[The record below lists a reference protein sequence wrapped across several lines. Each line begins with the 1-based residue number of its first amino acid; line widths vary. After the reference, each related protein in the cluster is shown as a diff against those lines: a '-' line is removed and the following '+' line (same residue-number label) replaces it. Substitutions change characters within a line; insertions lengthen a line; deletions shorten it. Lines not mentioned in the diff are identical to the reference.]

1 MIKLSRNPA
10 LRVHQCVSASH
21 DTSLGDSLHCPYVF
35 HNTFTVHLG
44 NGVVKDTAYKD
55 QLSRK
60 ISHHIQKLHY
70 MQDIVPFHSSQQ
82 RITIEDNCS
91 RASFIKKNK
100 QANTI
105 LVHAHAVCADGKFK
119 TMDLYRV
126 FPTSSLIPK
135 GHIITKLQSWQTGFE
150 FHSIPEHW
158 GKQLVQIKNVLH
170 RLEVRTVITSY
181 MLFECRLR
189 LHSTHQY

>member
-1 MIKLSRNPA
+1 MSICIPQHIYCSFREWHCEGHSLQGPTLQKDFSSHSKITLYARHCAFPFF
-10 LRVHQCVSASH
+10 SAKDH
-21 DTSLGDSLHCPYVF
+21 YRGQLFKSLFY
-35 HNTFTVHLG
+35 
-44 NGVVKDTAYKD
+44 
-55 QLSRK
+55 
-60 ISHHIQKLHY
+60 
-70 MQDIVPFHSSQQ
+70 
-82 RITIEDNCS
+82 
-91 RASFIKKNK
+91 KKNK

-119 TMDLYRV
+119 TMDLYRM